1 MRDQRLAH
9 FQSTLE
15 TLAESLDATAR
26 ICRWEGADGIP
37 EPLQQCAA
45 KLLERLGAA
54 NRLTTGHLVGPPDVV
69 AKLTRIRAAI
79 QRLDGAYVE
88 YLHRIEGGSP
98 ERAQAAAMLDLE
110 ICGAKTD
117 AHAST

>member
-9 FQSTLE
+9 FQSALE

-26 ICRWEGADGIP
+26 ICRWEGPDGIP
-37 EPLQQCAA
+37 EPLQQSAS

-54 NRLTTGHLVGPPDVV
+54 NRLMTGHLSGPPDIV

-79 QRLDGAYVE
+79 RRLDGAYVE
-88 YLHRIEGGSP
+88 YLQRIEGGP
-98 ERAQAAAMLDLE
+98 PGRDQAAAMLDLE

-117 AHAST
+117 AHA